1 MLAHNIS
8 FCSGIILLLV
18 VRGPLDLSGARPP
31 LLIHTTFDCEDTF
44 LSKRMFAAPIRFH
57 WSDADYVG

>member
-18 VRGPLDLSGARPP
+18 VRGPLDLSGARQP
-31 LLIHTTFDCEDTF
+31 LLIHTAFDCED
-44 LSKRMFAAPIRFH
+44 AAPIRFH
-57 WSDADYVG
+57 RLDADYVG